1 VTTPQPHGP
10 QAGQPGRAGLRGGEG
25 VVRGALPSLP
35 TGLVAAVTLVLAF
48 AVAQT
53 SGVRALGG
61 VLLLV
66 GGAWCAWRVLPRAGV
81 PRVLV
86 VLLLGLV
93 CFVGAH
99 LLASALG
106 AWPSVLLAA
115 AVLGVATTLLVDRPA
130 RPVPAA

>member
-1 VTTPQPHGP
+1 MTTPQPHGP

-35 TGLVAAVTLVLAF
+35 TGVVAGLTLLVAF
-48 AVAQT
+48 AAARA

-86 VLLLGLV
+86 VVLLGLV

-99 LLASALG
+99 LLVSRLG
-106 AWPSVLLAA
+106 AWPAVLLAA
-115 AVLGVATTLLVDRPA
+115 VVLGVATALLVDRPA
-130 RPVPAA
+130 RPVPAP